1 MSRNS
6 IKFYI
11 LTLLM
16 LGILLGGLNLA
27 QAGFT
32 PGQFK
37 NINDNL
43 GTTLT
48 PSGVTKTEALPLLAN
63 IIKGLLGL
71 VGMVFFILIIYGGIM
86 WMTAMGNEDK
96 VKKSRALIIA
106 SVIGLA
112 LIILAYLIASA
123 IAGWFT

>member
-6 IKFYI
+6 IKLYI
-11 LTLLM
+11 FILLM

-27 QAGFT
+27 QAGFDS
-32 PGQFK
+32 GKFGEIQG
-37 NINDNL
+37 NL
-43 GTTLT
+43 DKTLT
-48 PSGVTKTEALPLLAN
+48 PSGVTKTEALPLLAT
-63 IIKGLLGL
+63 IIQALLVF

-86 WMTAMGNEDK
+86 WMTSIGNEDK

-106 SVIGLA
+106 SVIRLA

-123 IAGWFT
+123 I

>member
-1 MSRNS
+1 
-6 IKFYI
+6 
-11 LTLLM
+11 M
-16 LGILLGGLNLA
+16 LSILLGGLNLA

-43 GTTLT
+43 DTTLT
-48 PSGVTKTEALPLLAN
+48 SSGVTKTEALPLLAK
-63 IIKGLLGL
+63 IITALIVF
-71 VGMVFFILIIYGGIM
+71 VGMVFFILIIYGGVM

-112 LIILAYLIASA
+112 LIILAYLIASLITSWLTA
-123 IAGWFT
+123 TP